1 MWRYVPIFICACA
14 VMLSI
19 IAFRWFSILWN
30 IEPSKPIDDLNLSN
44 YCNTFKLQR
53 NKGQEQIK
61 INRDSE
67 IIIQF
72 TDTSTCK
79 VTINN

>member
-1 MWRYVPIFICACA
+1 MWRYVPIFICA
-14 VMLSI
+14 VILSI
-19 IAFRWFSILWN
+19 TAFRWLSMLWN

-44 YCNTFKLQR
+44 YCYKFELQR

-72 TDTSTCK
+72 TDTPTCK
-79 VTINN
+79 VIINN

>member
-1 MWRYVPIFICACA
+1 MWRYVPIFICA

-19 IAFRWFSILWN
+19 IAFRWLSMLWN
-30 IEPSKPIDDLNLSN
+30 IEPSKPIDDLNLNN
-44 YCNTFKLQR
+44 YCDNFELKR
-53 NKGQEQIK
+53 NKGQEQVK

>member
-1 MWRYVPIFICACA
+1 MWRYVPIFI
-14 VMLSI
+14 
-19 IAFRWFSILWN
+19 F
-30 IEPSKPIDDLNLSN
+30 E
-44 YCNTFKLQR
+44 LQR

-72 TDTSTCK
+72 TDTPTCK
-79 VTINN
+79 VIINN